1 MLYYAASSG
10 RTCCFLVYL
19 ACDTSNVEDQ
29 NAKGSFAQCI
39 ENRPFG
45 MMGCKE
51 YYDSEGERILTFV
64 LEIVKI
70 SKNVRILFKSP

>member
-1 MLYYAASSG
+1 MLFYAASAN
-10 RTCCFLVYL
+10 RTCCVFAYL
-19 ACDTSNVEDQ
+19 ACDARNVEDQ

-70 SKNVRILFKSP
+70 SKNVRSLFKSP

>member
-70 SKNVRILFKSP
+70 SKNVRIFFKSP